1 MSSKNRV
8 KRKARSPAATA
19 TSTRTQSGNSG
30 HPGGR
35 IQAPANAPEK
45 VVAVSV
51 VDSPDT
57 SVVVEDPDREGTI
70 DIYKQA
76 LESFDRT
83 MVTVSGGALAVS
95 ITFLHDVAPSPT
107 PWSLLPLIVGWG
119 GLIASLGAI
128 IISMPVGHRSIE
140 LRLAGEDDS
149 KMTKY
154 TTWLNSTSVVAL
166 LVGFMG
172 LAVFAGMNMF
182 VAKPKAPAAQPT
194 LVQCVEAPKRVT
206 TPAATVE
213 PPPAAPAAPAPK
225 TPAPARSAH

>member
-8 KRKARSPAATA
+8 KRTARSPASPAA
-19 TSTRTQSGNSG
+19 TRTQSGNSG
-30 HPGGR
+30 HAGGR

-51 VDSPDT
+51 VDSPAT

-107 PWSLLPLIVGWG
+107 PWSLLPLVVGWV
-119 GLIASLGAI
+119 GLVGSLETI

-140 LRLAGEDDS
+140 LRLEGKDDS

-154 TTWLNSTSVVAL
+154 TTWLNYTSVLAL
-166 LVGFMG
+166 LVGFIG

-194 LVQCVEAPKRVT
+194 FVQCVEAPKT
-206 TPAATVE
+206 LT
-213 PPPAAPAAPAPK
+213 PPPATVQPPPAAPAPK
-225 TPAPARSAH
+225 TPAPAKSAH